1 MTDCLRAD
9 PFTGE
14 PYTGVRK
21 CIARIFSE
29 RKDWQGKKV
38 ADLSCGDG
46 VTTHLLRTLGAE
58 VTPYELV
65 TAFCKLED
73 KPRYADVQKPLP
85 IESESVDVVILQ
97 EVIEHLPNQ
106 LFTIQEIHRILRPGG
121 ELFLTTPSRSSLQ
134 AKLGYLVFES
144 EHLRS
149 TPWGAL
155 DGVWGQNEKGE
166 KYFGHLWL
174 IGVQQLWTFGLVS
187 GFRKMDVHWGGVG
200 KTSAIFI
207 PLFYPLIFL
216 LSLRAL
222 YRDLRKNRDR
232 KGYREEKL
240 GQFRLNVSLRPLLSK
255 YGFYSLY
262 K

>member
-1 MTDCLRAD
+1 MTTCLIAD

-21 CIARIFSE
+21 HAARIFAS
-29 RKDWQGKKV
+29 RTDWKGKKI

-46 VTTHLLRTLGAE
+46 VTTYILRTLGAD

-65 TAFCKLED
+65 QDFCKLED
-73 KPRYADVQKPLP
+73 KPLYADVQKPLP

-106 LFTIQEIHRILRPGG
+106 LFTLQEICRILRPGG

-149 TPWGAL
+149 TPWSL
-155 DGVWGQNEKGE
+155 IDGVWGANEKGE

-174 IGVQQLWTFGLVS
+174 IGIQQLWTFGLIS
-187 GFRKMDVHWGGVG
+187 GFRKMDVHWAGVG
-200 KTSAIFI
+200 RTSALFI
-207 PLFYPLIFL
+207 PFFYPLIAL

-222 YRDLRKNRDR
+222 LRDLRHNRDR
-232 KGYREEKL
+232 EGYKEEKL
-240 GQFRLNVSLRPLLSK
+240 AQFRLNLSPRSLLSK